1 MFGSVSK
8 ESGGYSTVEMG
19 QDSTVKGVGTVLR
32 TMSGWY
38 RASGAPCCVRTE
50 LNIY

>member
-19 QDSTVKGVGTVLR
+19 QDSTVKGGRDSTSYHVGMVQ
-32 TMSGWY
+32 G
-38 RASGAPCCVRTE
+38 
-50 LNIY
+50 